1 MQNKA
6 LEIQYSF
13 DLVKKLDDHLEID
26 KQKQKSKYASGD
38 NCCSFV
44 NKNELLTNVQT

>member
-13 DLVKKLDDHLEID
+13 DLVRKLDDHLPKN
-26 KQKQKSKYASGD
+26 KQKQKSNY
-38 NCCSFV
+38 
-44 NKNELLTNVQT
+44 TYIW